1 MKYIINESQLKM
13 IRKYMKTFINEEMSD
28 DEYDAY
34 ERRREKG
41 DIDTYPD
48 SDGDDGEKAKS
59 LTIYYMSREN
69 MLSMKNNSD
78 LEEDDFSVRVDLKFL
93 ANNDGEALKAL
104 AITDYEGVIL
114 RNSNA
119 IMNSLSIG
127 APQNM
132 EDKKDGI
139 TAMLRQKVVSETI
152 VEYISELIKNN
163 KVDKYVELVK
173 NKKVAKND
181 DEITAYVVM
190 NKW

>member
-1 MKYIINESQLKM
+1 MKYLITENQLKL
-13 IRKYMKTFINEEMSD
+13 IKKYMGNFINEETSD
-28 DEYDAY
+28 DDDRY

-78 LEEDDFSVRVDLKFL
+78 LEEDDFSVRVDLNFL

-114 RNSNA
+114 RNSND

-132 EDKKDGI
+132 KNQQMEI
-139 TAMLRQKVVSETI
+139 TNMLRQKVASNTFI
-152 VEYISELIKNN
+152 EYISKLIKNN

-181 DEITAYVVM
+181 DEITAYVVI
-190 NKW
+190 NKI